1 MKIPLARSP
10 GQRLAKNALVLLS
23 LISATSSATAQDM
36 STSIDIVQQRV
47 VKIFGAGGLSGL
59 HAYGT
64 GLLVSPEG
72 HVATVW
78 SHLLDADVA
87 TVVLWDGR
95 RYVGKLIG
103 TDVEKDVAVLKIEA
117 DGLPCFDLT
126 KSATASPGARVLA
139 FSNMFKVAS
148 GDEPVTVQRGVIAAR
163 SRLDARRGRFEAPY
177 RGPVYVIDAVTNNPG
192 AAGGALTTLD
202 GRLIAML
209 GRELKNSQTQT
220 WLNYAVPMS
229 ELTDAILAI
238 EKGETRPQE
247 NPGADPDNANAISP
261 MALGLVLV
269 PDIVARTPAYID
281 EVLADSAA
289 AKAGLAPED
298 LIVFLNSDL
307 VGSVEALNEALAK
320 LAPGD
325 DVQLTVRRGDDLVTV
340 TIRVPNRPG
349 DR

>member
-1 MKIPLARSP
+1 
-10 GQRLAKNALVLLS
+10 
-23 LISATSSATAQDM
+23 
-36 STSIDIVQQRV
+36 
-47 VKIFGAGGLSGL
+47 
-59 HAYGT
+59 
-64 GLLVSPEG
+64 
-72 HVATVW
+72 
-78 SHLLDADVA
+78 
-87 TVVLWDGR
+87 
-95 RYVGKLIG
+95 
-103 TDVEKDVAVLKIEA
+103 
-117 DGLPCFDLT
+117 
-126 KSATASPGARVLA
+126 
-139 FSNMFKVAS
+139 
-148 GDEPVTVQRGVIAAR
+148 
-163 SRLDARRGRFEAPY
+163 
-177 RGPVYVIDAVTNNPG
+177 VYVIDAVTNNPG